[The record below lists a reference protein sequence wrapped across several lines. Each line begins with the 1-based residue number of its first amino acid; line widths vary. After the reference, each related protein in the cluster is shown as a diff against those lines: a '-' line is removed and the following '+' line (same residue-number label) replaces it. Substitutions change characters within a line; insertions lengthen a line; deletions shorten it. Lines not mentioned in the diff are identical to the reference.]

1 MANIE
6 TLIDAWVSTNMHG
19 RDAEP
24 QATSNIV
31 TTRIQNHFSNSVITN
46 LNVRVENDINWRVSF
61 TIDDQDFE
69 FQSPNYE
76 FEI

>member
-19 RDAEP
+19 RNPDA
-24 QATSNIV
+24 QATTNIV
-31 TTRIQNHFSNSVITN
+31 ITRIQNHFSNYIITN
-46 LNVRVENDINWRVSF
+46 LNVRVENNINWRVSF
-61 TIDDQDFE
+61 TIVDQDFE